1 MNPLT
6 SAKQIMAFTILALS
20 VPLAAQNVPIDPNV
34 RQTEEPAQN
43 QNDGLGDTGRT
54 ADTGVGEVGQRQIQR
69 GTPEA
74 VSPLGRINN
83 RVENRVQNRIRNR
96 IDRNYDPTAN
106 ATAPFERA
114 ERRAQTVNQRPT
126 AGPR

>member
-1 MNPLT
+1 MNRLT
-6 SAKQIMAFTILALS
+6 FAKRMMLLPISALS

-34 RQTEEPAQN
+34 RQFEEAAQN

-54 ADTGVGEVGQRQIQR
+54 ADTGVGDVGQRQIQR

-74 VSPLGRINN
+74 VSTLGRINN

-114 ERRAQTVNQRPT
+114 ERRATTVTQRPS
-126 AGPR
+126 PEPQ

>member
-1 MNPLT
+1 MNRLT
-6 SAKQIMAFTILALS
+6 SAKRIMLLTISALS

-34 RQTEEPAQN
+34 RQSEEAAQN

-54 ADTGVGEVGQRQIQR
+54 ADTGVGDVGQRQIQR

-114 ERRAQTVNQRPT
+114 ERRAKTVTQRPS
-126 AGPR
+126 PEPQ